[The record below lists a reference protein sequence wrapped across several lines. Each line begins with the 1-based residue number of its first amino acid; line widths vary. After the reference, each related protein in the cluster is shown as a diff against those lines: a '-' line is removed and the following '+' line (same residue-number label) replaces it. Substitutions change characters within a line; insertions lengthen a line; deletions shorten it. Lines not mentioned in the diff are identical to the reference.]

1 MMIDKKRMVLVLL
14 SVALALVIGAV
25 MFFRIIPTISLVFS
39 QRNSEE
45 TLLVTSVSPEGT
57 YKLEA
62 YKTQPGATVDFSI
75 KVYDVSQDK
84 RLIYNAYHE
93 YTAEIQWMSDCV
105 VSING
110 KTLDLSKSET
120 YDWRDNQQ
128 WMF

>member
-57 YKLEA
+57 YELEA

-93 YTAEIQWMSDCV
+93 YTAEIQWVSDCV

-128 WMF
+128 WTF

>member
-57 YKLEA
+57 YELEA

-93 YTAEIQWMSDCV
+93 YTAEIQWVSDCV

-110 KTLDLSKSET
+110 KTLDLSESET

>member
-57 YKLEA
+57 YELEA

-84 RLIYNAYHE
+84 RLIYNAYH
-93 YTAEIQWMSDCV
+93 
-105 VSING
+105 
-110 KTLDLSKSET
+110 
-120 YDWRDNQQ
+120 
-128 WMF
+128 